1 MGNEWLDAYVVFFFG
16 VGGEL
21 GAGPPS
27 LYALDPCIERFGF
40 MKKIYFLIIT
50 IGDFF
55 FKSFCAS

>member
-16 VGGEL
+16 GGGGL

-27 LYALDPCIERFGF
+27 LNALDPCIERFVF
-40 MKKIYFLIIT
+40 MQKNIFSNNNHW
-50 IGDFF
+50 GFF